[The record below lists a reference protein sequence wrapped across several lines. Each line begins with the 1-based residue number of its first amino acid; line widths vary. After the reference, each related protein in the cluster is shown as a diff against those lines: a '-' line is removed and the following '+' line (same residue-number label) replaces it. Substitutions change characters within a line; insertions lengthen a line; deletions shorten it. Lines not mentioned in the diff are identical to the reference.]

1 MGRLV
6 KPFCAGFYDG
16 KSLLVWWGEDCVA
29 HLLKR
34 IKKFP
39 GIVYFH
45 NGGKFDL
52 FQLLDDC
59 DPRLFGTGQPIG
71 GRIVKIQYGACEI
84 RDSYALIPK
93 PLASWEKDVIDY
105 RKFEKHRREKHRLEI
120 LEYLKGDLR
129 GLFGMVTEFI
139 ERYGINLTL
148 ASTTIKIL
156 DREFGMKAPKLSDRD
171 DAWFRRWYFAGRVQF
186 WGLGRFVGRYA
197 IYDINSAFPAAMLK
211 KHWFSDKWTEGE
223 GWPKTRREQSLYLV
237 QGETNPGYGA
247 FPAREPDK
255 SVSFPTGKFKL
266 HVTGWELLVAIKAGA
281 LKSYDIIWHWRP
293 TRIASFGGYVR
304 KFYRMKR
311 FAKNKADAYFAK
323 LLLNAL
329 YGKFGSDPRSHRE
342 VAIRP
347 YRKPPPGKDWEIA
360 YDDRAR
366 GLTFYERPTKL
377 FAHKFFNVCISASI
391 TGAVRAFL
399 FAAIRSSR
407 PLYCDTD
414 SLITKRSPSP
424 MGTRLGQWK
433 KEMACDVIWIGG
445 KKLYVAHNRKYAWCR
460 RRPSWGDRKK
470 WVKVDGL
477 GWTAR
482 EAFKTA
488 SKGVRLPVE
497 DLIAVC
503 EGHQRTGKFI
513 APTYSL
519 FRATS
524 FTSRRI
530 RRADKRK

>member
-1 MGRLV
+1 M
-6 KPFCAGFYDG
+6 PFCCGFYDG
-16 KSLLVWWGEDCVA
+16 KSLLVWWGVDCVA
-29 HLLKR
+29 KLLAH

-52 FQLLDDC
+52 FQLLNDC
-59 DPRLFGTGQPIG
+59 DPRLFGVGQPIG
-71 GRIVKIQYGACEI
+71 GRIVKIDYGACEI

-93 PLASWEKDVIDY
+93 PLASWEKDSIDY
-105 RKFEKHRREKHRLEI
+105 RKFQTHRREKWKTEI
-120 LEYLKGDLR
+120 LDYLKGDLR

-139 ERYGINLTL
+139 ERYGLNLTL

-156 DREFGMKAPKLSDRD
+156 KNDFHLEPPKLTDRD

-186 WGLGRFVGRYA
+186 WGLGRHVGRYS

-211 KHWFSDKWTEGE
+211 KHWFSNKWTEGP
-223 GWPKTRREQSLYLV
+223 GWPKTRKEQSFYRV
-237 QGETNPGYGA
+237 ECDSDGA
-247 FPAREPDK
+247 IPQRQEDK
-255 SVSFPTGKFKL
+255 SVGFPVVVKTIL
-266 HVTGWELLVAIKAGA
+266 HVTGWELLMGMKLKAIRNVKV
-281 LKSYDIIWHWRP
+281 LWHWRP
-293 TRIASFGGYVR
+293 TKLASFGKYVR
-304 KFYRMKR
+304 KFYRMKLH
-311 FAKNKADAYFAK
+311 AKNKADAYFAK

-342 VAIRP
+342 IAIRP
-347 YRKPPPGKDWEIA
+347 WRKPPIGKGWEVA
-360 YDDRAR
+360 YDDRER

-399 FAAIRSSR
+399 FGAIQKSS

-414 SLITKRSPSP
+414 SLITKRAPAGI
-424 MGTRLGQWK
+424 GTKLGQWK
-433 KEMACDVIWIGG
+433 KEMTCDVVWIGG
-445 KKLYVAHNRKYAWCR
+445 KKLYVAHNRKFPWKKR
-460 RRPSWGDRKK
+460 KSKGD
-470 WVKVDGL
+470 VFVQGL

-482 EAFKTA
+482 ESFKTA
-488 SKGVRLPVE
+488 AKGVRLSVE

-503 EGHQRTGKFI
+503 EGHQRTGKFD
-513 APTYSL
+513 APSYSV

-524 FTSRRI
+524 FTTRRI
-530 RRADKRK
+530 RRADKRT